1 MKRKTI
7 VGMITLCMLSASHVL
22 ALEWEIWLSDQS
34 NSADIS
40 VANPTGTFGSRIIV
54 YESRAIMMAQ
64 PGTYG
69 EDHPSFGPTVI
80 EAVDVFPN
88 AFSAFGVN
96 VERLHG
102 MLPHP
107 SHRFMNANF
116 FGPGVGLIG
125 VVGDQVSNDS
135 TVCGHFVD
143 IVVRQRNAGDRFID
157 VLNLR
162 SQM

>member
-7 VGMITLCMLSASHVL
+7 VGVIALCMLSATQVL
-22 ALEWEIWLSDQS
+22 ATEWEVWLSDQS

-69 EDHPSFGPTVI
+69 EDHQSFGPTVI
-80 EAVDVFPN
+80 EATDVFPN
-88 AFSAFGVN
+88 AFSALGVN

-116 FGPGVGLIG
+116 FGPGVGL
-125 VVGDQVSNDS
+125 VGIIDAEGAN
-135 TVCGHFVD
+135 
-143 IVVRQRNAGDRFID
+143 VR
-157 VLNLR
+157 
-162 SQM
+162 